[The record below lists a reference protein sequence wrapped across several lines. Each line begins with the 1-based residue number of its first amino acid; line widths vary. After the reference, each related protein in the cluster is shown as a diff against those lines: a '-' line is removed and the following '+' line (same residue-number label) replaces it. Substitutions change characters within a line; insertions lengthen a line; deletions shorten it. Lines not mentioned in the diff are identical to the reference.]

1 MTSETASPSSVRH
14 EVLHDGAVWRIVL
27 DSPPANILDGEKITA
42 LTALFERAATE
53 GKLKAVLIAAEGKH
67 FCFGASV
74 EEHLPGSCADML
86 AGLHK
91 LFEVMLQAAVPTV
104 VAVRGQCLG
113 AGLELAAFCH
123 RVVAS
128 PTAKFGQP
136 EIVLGV
142 FAPVASV
149 VLPGRVGR
157 GLAEDMLLSGR
168 SLDAESAR
176 ATGLA
181 DELADDPGAAALA
194 YIEEHLLPK
203 SASSLRLASRAARL
217 DFQRRFVADI
227 RELERLYLDQL
238 MATSDANEGLNAF
251 IEKRPPVWSD
261 S

>member
-1 MTSETASPSSVRH
+1 MTQETTNPGSVRH
-14 EVLHDGAVWRIVL
+14 EVLHDGAVWRVVL
-27 DSPPANILDGEKITA
+27 DSPPANILDGTKIAA
-42 LTALFERAATE
+42 LTALFEQAQKEA
-53 GKLKAVLIAAEGKH
+53 GLKAVIIEAAGKH

-74 EEHLPGSCADML
+74 EEHLPDSCGDML
-86 AGLHK
+86 AGLHR

-123 RVVAS
+123 HVVAS

-168 SLDAESAR
+168 SLDAAAAR
-176 ATGLA
+176 TAGLA
-181 DELADDPGAAALA
+181 DELAEDPAAAAMA
-194 YIEEHLLPK
+194 YVAEHLLPK
-203 SASSLRLASRAARL
+203 SASSLRFASRAARL

-238 MATSDANEGLNAF
+238 MATNDATEGLHAF